1 MGMREEY
8 QALMEKQLGE
18 WKVQAERF
26 KADAQQLEA
35 QAKTQFDK
43 NLELLRGK
51 QAEAWDHFQK
61 MKAAHEGT
69 WVQTKTHL
77 EKAGEEVR
85 AAVEQLMKSSKEK

>member
-18 WKVQAERF
+18 WKAQAERF
-26 KADAQQLEA
+26 KAGAQQLEV
-35 QAKTQFDK
+35 QAKAQFDK

-61 MKAAHEGT
+61 MKEAHEGT
-69 WVQTKTHL
+69 WVQTKAHL
-77 EKAGEEVR
+77 EKAGEEIK
-85 AAVEQLMKSSKEK
+85 AAVEQLTKSSKGK